1 MLQVLHG
8 YGAHDKAGAHRPS
21 NLNYGTSAVSLH
33 NSVLANY
40 LELLSFYF
48 PSIMYLYILHWVAN
62 RFLKDNQLNKL
73 GVEDP
78 YYEDIPVSTNEK
90 TGKTKYKKVKRQP
103 PKGLLQNDVSI
114 LLTVRKKAYRY
125 DMWFSVLGFKLG
137 WSNVVGLVPIFGAI
151 VANYWSLLIYWYA
164 RSLDD
169 GLPLDIQL
177 LFFFNIAIDFVLSF
191 IPIVGQLIEIGY
203 KANLRNFLLLE
214 KHLKRVGEK
223 NLGLISEADVRPGF
237 INDKVQPFV
246 DETIKPGAVKASES
260 LKHLVQQGLGSAG
273 SSSPSSAEP
282 TIQGSEATATATM
295 DSFTEDDAKS
305 VRSLKANKR
314 RTSKDSE

>member
-1 MLQVLHG
+1 MFQ
-8 YGAHDKAGAHRPS
+8 
-21 NLNYGTSAVSLH
+21 
-33 NSVLANY
+33 
-40 LELLSFYF
+40 F
-48 PSIMYLYILHWVAN
+48 ILKWIAN
-62 RFLKDNQLNKL
+62 RFLRDNQLNRL

-78 YYEDIPVSTNEK
+78 YYEQIPVSTDEK
-90 TGKTKYKKVKRQP
+90 TGKTKYRKVKRVP
-103 PKGLLQNDVSI
+103 PKGLLQNDVNV
-114 LLTVRKKAYRY
+114 LQTVRKKAYRY
-125 DMWFSVLGFKLG
+125 DMWFGVFGFKLG
-137 WSNVVGLVPIFGAI
+137 WSNVVGLVPVFGAI
-151 VANYWSLLIYWYA
+151 VANYWSLLLYWVA

-177 LFFFNIAIDFVLSF
+177 LFFFNILIDFVLSF
-191 IPIVGQLIEIGY
+191 IPIIGQLIEIGY

-223 NLGLISEADVRPGF
+223 NLGIITEDEVRPGF
-237 INDKVQPFV
+237 LNDKVQPFV

-260 LKHLVQQGLGSAG
+260 LKHLVLQGLGSAG

-305 VRSLKANKR
+305 VRSLKATRR
-314 RTSKDSE
+314 RTSKDIE